1 MAVPGT
7 GLARAWHVKGGQQ
20 LTAGEVSVANTSL
33 KDEELV
39 REAPPSAYLDLGDT
53 VTKD

>member
-1 MAVPGT
+1 M
-7 GLARAWHVKGGQQ
+7 KGGQQ
-20 LTAGEVSVANTSL
+20 LTAGEVSVVNTSL

-39 REAPPSAYLDLGDT
+39 REAPPSVFLDLGDT